1 MLKIIKYV
9 LGPIQT
15 NTYIAYDESTMK
27 GFMVDCGG
35 YAASVTEKI
44 RETGI
49 DLQYIILTHG
59 HCDHIDGLDE
69 YKKDFPEAKVVAHY
83 AEKDMLTDPKN
94 NSSLELYGRPLTA
107 NADIWIYRHRESLQ
121 VGNLELTFLHTPGH
135 SRGGMAIYVD
145 GHCFSGDTLFHFSIG
160 RSDFYGGDYRMMLN
174 SIKDVLYSL
183 PDDTVLL
190 PGHMSTSTIG
200 TEKRG
205 NPFV

>member
-1 MLKIIKYV
+1 MLKVIRYV

-15 NTYIAYDESTMK
+15 NTYIAYEEETKK

-35 YAASVTEKI
+35 YSPEVTQKI

-59 HCDHIDGLDE
+59 HCDHIDGLDL
-69 YKKDFPEAKVVAHY
+69 YKKDFPEVKVVANY
-83 AEKDMLTDPKN
+83 AEKEMLLNPEY
-94 NSSLELYGRPLTA
+94 NSSIEIYGRPMQVS
-107 NADIWIYRHRESLQ
+107 ADIWIYRHRETLT
-121 VGNLELTFLHTPGH
+121 VGNMELTFLLTPGH
-135 SRGGMAIYVD
+135 SKGGMAIYVD

-160 RSDFYGGDYRMMLN
+160 RSDFYGGDYRQMLN
-174 SIKDVLYSL
+174 SIKDVLFNL

-190 PGHMSTSTIG
+190 PGHMDVSTIG

>member
-1 MLKIIKYV
+1 
-9 LGPIQT
+9 
-15 NTYIAYDESTMK
+15 MK

-35 YAASVTEKI
+35 YAAGVTEKI

-59 HCDHIDGLDE
+59 HCDHIDGLNE
-69 YKKDFPEAKVVAHY
+69 YLVDFPEAKVVAHY
-83 AEKDMLTDPKN
+83 AEKEMLTDPMK
-94 NSSLELYGRPLTA
+94 NSSIELYGRPLQ
-107 NADIWIYRHRESLQ
+107 ADAGIWIYRHRESLK

-135 SRGGMAIYVD
+135 SKGGMAIYVD
-145 GHCFSGDTLFHFSIG
+145 GHCFSGDTLFRRSIG
-160 RSDFYGGDYRMMLN
+160 RSDFYGGDYRTLLN

-190 PGHMSTSTIG
+190 PGHMEPTTVAE
-200 TEKRG
+200 EKRG

>member
-1 MLKIIKYV
+1 MISLR
-9 LGPIQT
+9 
-15 NTYIAYDESTMK
+15 
-27 GFMVDCGG
+27 MVCNWGRISLAGG
-35 YAASVTEKI
+35 YAAGVTEKI

-69 YKKDFPEAKVVAHY
+69 YLKDFPEAKVVAHY
-83 AEKDMLTDPKN
+83 GEKDMLTDPMR
-94 NSSLELYGRPLTA
+94 NSSVELYGRPMKA
-107 NADIWIYRHRESLQ
+107 NADIWIYRHRERLK

-135 SRGGMAIYVD
+135 SKGGMAIYVD
-145 GHCFSGDTLFHFSIG
+145 GHCFSGDTLFRRSIG
-160 RSDFYGGDYRMMLN
+160 RSDFYGGDYRTLLN

-190 PGHMSTSTIG
+190 PGHMEPTTVAE
-200 TEKRG
+200 EKRG